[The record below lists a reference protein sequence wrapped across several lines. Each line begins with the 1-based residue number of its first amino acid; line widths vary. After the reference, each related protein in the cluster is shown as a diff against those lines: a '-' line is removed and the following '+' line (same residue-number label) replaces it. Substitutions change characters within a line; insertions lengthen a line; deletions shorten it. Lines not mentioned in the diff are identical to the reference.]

1 MKVIFIIWLAFTI
14 MTFLFGVLGS
24 ITATQKYEK
33 KHPDEKIPRPPLIE
47 RIIAFL
53 RTIVICALPV
63 FHIIL
68 FLVFLFAWDTII
80 EKTIEKFENKA

>member
-1 MKVIFIIWLAFTI
+1 MKTILIIWLTFTVL
-14 MTFLFGVLGS
+14 TFLFGILGS
-24 ITATQKYEK
+24 ITATQRYEK
-33 KHPDEKIPRPPLIE
+33 KHPNEKIPRPSLAE
-47 RIIAFL
+47 RTIAFL